1 MLWISFY
8 FYFYSF
14 LFYQQDRRKLI
25 YVNLQA
31 GRLGMK
37 SSLIEF
43 WLGFFRWELLTLH
56 QFHDF
61 SSILIH
67 YEKSCHF
74 TDQKMKDLF
83 LSFSFTKLKC

>member
-1 MLWISFY
+1 M
-8 FYFYSF
+8 
-14 LFYQQDRRKLI
+14 
-25 YVNLQA
+25 NLQV

-61 SSILIH
+61 SFILVIY